1 MSGKYLTRVA
11 AAFLVVAGMTGCT
24 TGSQNGSVEIEVRAM
39 APGDQGGSYEVKIIG
54 PDGDLAD
61 AQEVAVGSTYAIEGI
76 PFGWVSVEATSGC
89 TAKKELTSETPTLR
103 MVVDGENCT
112 LSD

>member
-1 MSGKYLTRVA
+1 MSGKYFTRVA
-11 AAFLVVAGMTGCT
+11 AAFLVVVAMTGCT
-24 TGSQNGSVEIEVRAM
+24 SGPPSGSVEVEVRAM
-39 APGDQGGSYEVKIIG
+39 RPGAQGGSYEVKIIG

-61 AQEVAVGSTYAIEGI
+61 AQEVAAGSTYGIEGI

-89 TAKKELTSETPTLR
+89 TAKTELTSESPTLR
-103 MVVDGENCT
+103 MVIDGENCT